1 MFSAGRRGSQ
11 LTYPHGLREKFV
23 NFMADLFKELI
34 QHVGHKVP
42 LHPDEF
48 VWRQDA
54 AGKEAMAE
62 ARGAM
67 HEASQDTYYA
77 DGGTLNSMFEKLS
90 YFWTHE
96 GRRERNGIRV

>member
-1 MFSAGRRGSQ
+1 MD
-11 LTYPHGLREKFV
+11 
-23 NFMADLFKELI
+23 FMAGLFQNLI

-42 LHPDEF
+42 LHGREL
-48 VWRQDA
+48 VWSQST
-54 AGKEAMAE
+54 AGKAALME

-67 HEASQDTYYA
+67 HEASQNAYYA

-96 GRRERNGIRV
+96 GRSGAC